1 MLQTLE
7 GVSKSQYVPPY
18 AMALINAGLRDRD
31 AVFAWLERAYDVRD
45 VHLIYLP
52 VDPKWD
58 AYRADPRFEALVA
71 RCGFRRT
78 ASLASSR

>member
-7 GVSKSQYVPPY
+7 GVSKSKYVPPY
-18 AMALINAGLRDRD
+18 AMALINAGLRDRES
-31 AVFAWLERAYDVRD
+31 VFAWLERAYEVRD

-58 AYRADPRFEALVA
+58 SYRADPRFEALVA
-71 RCGFRRT
+71 RCGFRRA
-78 ASLASSR
+78 ASPTSSP